1 MRQHFLYRHIRLD
14 KNEPF
19 YIGIGTVQERDLNNK
34 RQRIYYRRAYEEAG
48 RNNIWHKIV
57 LKTNYEVEILLESD
71 DYEFIKQK
79 EIEFITLYGR
89 IDLGL
94 GTLSNLTDGGQ
105 GVLGVIKTGEAKQK
119 YRNSV
124 LGTKRPQISGENNPF
139 YGKTHSKEAIV
150 KMSGEN
156 NHNFGKDPWNKGLEN
171 LNMRGELHPMSR
183 KVINIITLEI
193 FNTVNEAASSIKIPR
208 SDLSRYMIKDN
219 GRQNPTPFI
228 YIDDYIEGMV
238 YTEPTTFNKP
248 KKVINNLT
256 GEIFESMKK
265 ASDSINMDSEK
276 FRRHVTGQCKNKTDF
291 VLYENKWKCLSNY
304 FNLG

>member
-34 RQRIYYRRAYEEAG
+34 RRCIYYRRAYEEVG
-48 RNNIWHKIV
+48 RNNIWHKVV

-71 DYEFIKQK
+71 DYKFIKQK

-105 GVLGVIKTGEAKQK
+105 GVLGVIKTEEAKQK

-124 LGTKRPQISGENNPF
+124 LGSKRPQMSGENNPF
-139 YGKTHSKEAIV
+139 YGKTHTKETLE

-156 NHNFGKDPWNKGLEN
+156 NHFYGKEPWNKGVEN
-171 LNMRGELHPMSR
+171 FTIKGELHPTAR
-183 KVINIITLEI
+183 KVINIVTLEI
-193 FNTVNEAASSIKIPR
+193 FNTVKEAAKSVNFSPNK
-208 SDLSRYMIKDN
+208 LSRYITEGN
-219 GRQNPTPFI
+219 GRQNPTEFI
-228 YIDDYIEGMV
+228 YLDNYVEGMACIEL
-238 YTEPTTFNKP
+238 TSFNKP
-248 KKVINNLT
+248 KKVINIIT
-256 GEIFESMKK
+256 GEVFESMKK
-265 ASDSINMDSEK
+265 ASDSISMDSEK

-291 VLYENKWKCLSNY
+291 QLY
-304 FNLG
+304 